1 MTDPVAH
8 REAMHGHLQAAMDA
22 VRGHDTAA
30 VREHVRRAEQRRLIL
45 ADLDDRDDQPFEVIR
60 GP

>member
-1 MTDPVAH
+1 
-8 REAMHGHLQAAMDA
+8 MDA